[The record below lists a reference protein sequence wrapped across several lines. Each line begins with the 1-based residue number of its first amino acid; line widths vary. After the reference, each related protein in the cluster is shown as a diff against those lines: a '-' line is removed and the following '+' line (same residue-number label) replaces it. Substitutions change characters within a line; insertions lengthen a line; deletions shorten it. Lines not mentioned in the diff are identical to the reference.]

1 MATGKS
7 RGAQSMLVLFF
18 TELEAS
24 CFDYVLLWT
33 SSCFVSQAV
42 GYYSFFGAKYL

>member
-7 RGAQSMLVLFF
+7 RGTQSMLVLFF

-24 CFDYVLLWT
+24 CFDYVLLRPT
-33 SSCFVSQAV
+33 LE
-42 GYYSFFGAKYL
+42 AKVA

>member
-1 MATGKS
+1 MKYGDS
-7 RGAQSMLVLFF
+7 QESGRGAQSMLVLFF

-33 SSCFVSQAV
+33 SSCFVS
-42 GYYSFFGAKYL
+42 